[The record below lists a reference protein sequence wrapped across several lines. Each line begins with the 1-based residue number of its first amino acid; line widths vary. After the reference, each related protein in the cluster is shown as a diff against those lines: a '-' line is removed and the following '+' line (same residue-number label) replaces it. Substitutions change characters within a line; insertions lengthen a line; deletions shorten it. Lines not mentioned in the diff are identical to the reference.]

1 MTEYRT
7 IIKTEKLFPS
17 DTVTL
22 NQLAIDSDVS
32 VPTIAK
38 IFYTVKLINI
48 NSDGSIDIQI
58 TELQDLSIIT

>member
-22 NQLAIDSDVS
+22 NQLAIDNSVS
-32 VPTIAK
+32 VAVISK
-38 IFYTVKLINI
+38 ILYTVKLINI

-58 TELQDLSIIT
+58 TELQDFSDF